1 MLRSAMRGKCQGP
14 AMGGF
19 ETEHSFWKLFKA
31 AHNIKSNMRIRLAL
45 LDDCPLINLN
55 YEMNSHMGQNVENH
69 VTNPISPWRQTYMR
83 TQLSLGFLV
92 SLEQRE
98 PRDSKMGLRLGWC
111 LSFLPHSTHGSP
123 LDHPR
128 LEGRLAHGGCP
139 INVFVINEWWHLEIE
154 IIFINGQCLL
164 VFLPSRTSE
173 EPLPCLARCLEDQ
186 FSVSRIELKSCT
198 NNQSDNQ
205 SCHVKST
212 M

>member
-1 MLRSAMRGKCQGP
+1 
-14 AMGGF
+14 MG
-19 ETEHSFWKLFKA
+19 
-31 AHNIKSNMRIRLAL
+31 
-45 LDDCPLINLN
+45 
-55 YEMNSHMGQNVENH
+55 
-69 VTNPISPWRQTYMR
+69 

-111 LSFLPHSTHGSP
+111 LSFLLQSTHGSP

-128 LEGRLAHGGCP
+128 LERRLAHGGGP
-139 INVFVINEWWHLEIE
+139 INVFVINEWRHLEIE

-164 VFLPSRTSE
+164 VFLSSRTSE
-173 EPLPCLARCLEDQ
+173 ESLPCLARCSLEDQ

-198 NNQSDNQ
+198 NNQSDNP
-205 SCHVKST
+205 SCHVKPT